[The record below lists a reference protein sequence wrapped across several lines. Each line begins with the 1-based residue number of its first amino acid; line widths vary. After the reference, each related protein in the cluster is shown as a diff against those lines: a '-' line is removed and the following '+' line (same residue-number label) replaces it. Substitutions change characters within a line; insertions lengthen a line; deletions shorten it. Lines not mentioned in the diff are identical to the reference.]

1 MTVRTER
8 QKEREKERGEESEK
22 ERGRRRE
29 RVGARGEESQARS
42 SRHDGGGP
50 TTEQSVHHSTRPS
63 LCSPLCGSCGFD
75 CNCIALH
82 IFIMPQG
89 RVIVGDLQY
98 AMLDNFY
105 AKIINCRFV
114 LLTLLAHRAH
124 TTATR
129 PRAADASQ
137 PSQTAGQSDR
147 ALYTIYE
154 YDMHI
159 KVTTLS
165 DRYSSCNC

>member
-1 MTVRTER
+1 M
-8 QKEREKERGEESEK
+8 
-22 ERGRRRE
+22 RRRVE
-29 RVGARGEESQARS
+29 ARGGESQARS
-42 SRHDGGGP
+42 SRHDGGP
-50 TTEQSVHHSTRPS
+50 TTEQSVHHGTRPS

-124 TTATR
+124 NGHSAQGSRRQST
-129 PRAADASQ
+129 
-137 PSQTAGQSDR
+137 QSDSR
-147 ALYTIYE
+147 TGLYIRYTIR
-154 YDMHI
+154 I
-159 KVTTLS
+159 
-165 DRYSSCNC
+165 